1 MMAARYRYAGELA
14 PCVTLN
20 DPAVTAKDAQ
30 RIVSTGRSERIRTSG
45 PCVPNTVLY
54 QAELHSGR
62 GARIALA
69 APAGKRRYG
78 ETGPP
83 GVHLGR
89 GALPGRAG
97 SATSPPPAAPVAQ
110 LDRAPDYES

>member
-30 RIVSTGRSERIRTSG
+30 RIVSTGRSDRIRTSG

-62 GARIALA
+62 AAAYSPGARKRQGAVRV
-69 APAGKRRYG
+69 APAHPGQTSAMIAAAAARQARRRRSR
-78 ETGPP
+78 TDH
-83 GVHLGR
+83 VSLVRRTHW
-89 GALPGRAG
+89 
-97 SATSPPPAAPVAQ
+97 
-110 LDRAPDYES
+110 